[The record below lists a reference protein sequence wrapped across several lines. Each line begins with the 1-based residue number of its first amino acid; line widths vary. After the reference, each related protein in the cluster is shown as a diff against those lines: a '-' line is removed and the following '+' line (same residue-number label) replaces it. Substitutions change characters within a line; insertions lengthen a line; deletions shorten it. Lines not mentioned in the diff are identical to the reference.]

1 MSGMPLLQ
9 PVTVHGLNAEAWLA
23 NLEAG
28 ETVVTH
34 YAGLLDSGEHE
45 RAARFRLPQDRRR
58 FILARGLLRELLA
71 SRLDAKPETLRFE
84 YGEHGKPALAGT
96 PLHFNLSHSHERA
109 LYALSPTAGV
119 GVDIEYLR
127 RRADHA
133 ALSARYFTPEEQA
146 RYTAT
151 TESERARFF
160 FERWT
165 RKEAVAKAS
174 GVGLA
179 YGFSTLDT
187 LQADDGRVLRNS
199 GWLIS
204 DLAVDADYV
213 AAIALRE

>member
-1 MSGMPLLQ
+1 MNSVLRPL
-9 PVTVHGLNAEAWLA
+9 PVNGLAAQVWIA
-23 NLEAG
+23 DLEAG
-28 ETVVTH
+28 NEDIT
-34 YAGLLDSGEHE
+34 ARCAALLDAEE
-45 RAARFRLPQDRRR
+45 QARAARFRLERDRRR
-58 FILARGLLRELLA
+58 FIVARGLLRELLA
-71 SRLDAKPETLRFE
+71 AQMDARPETLRFE
-84 YGEHGKPALAGT
+84 YGEHGKPALVGSS
-96 PLHFNLSHSHERA
+96 LHFNLSHSHERA
-109 LYALSPTAGV
+109 LYALSPAADV

-151 TESERARFF
+151 AESERARFF

-187 LQADDGRVLRNS
+187 LQADDGRVLRSS